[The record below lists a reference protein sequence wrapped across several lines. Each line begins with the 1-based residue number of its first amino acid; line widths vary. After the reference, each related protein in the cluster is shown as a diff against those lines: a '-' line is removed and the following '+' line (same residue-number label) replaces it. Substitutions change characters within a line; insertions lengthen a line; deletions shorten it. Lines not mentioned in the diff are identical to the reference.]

1 MVSLGCA
8 SSGYRKF
15 AVPRNW
21 LVAGSVEMAVIA
33 KSVIFIPGLILF
45 KDRFSDAEMD
55 FVIVHGSNRDSSVTQ

>member
-1 MVSLGCA
+1 
-8 SSGYRKF
+8 
-15 AVPRNW
+15 VPRNW

-55 FVIVHGSNRDSSVTQ
+55 FVIVRGSNRDSSVTQ